1 MTLSNNQYL
10 EISKEYDEERLLHKK
25 ELAAHKEEI
34 YQKIPRI
41 KEIEDELSFGS
52 ITKTKEMILSGTFD
66 QIEKQKEKNEALRK
80 EKLNLLTKNGYPS
93 DYLEEIYTCKLC
105 KDTGYDKNQQK
116 CTCLKQK
123 IIQKL
128 YAQSY
133 IQRFLET
140 ENFDSFDFSYYSK
153 EKEEK
158 FPFSPYENIKNVYQK
173 CKDYVA
179 SFDTCTN
186 NIIFT
191 GSTGVGKTFLAKS
204 IARDLLDSG
213 HTVLYLSAPKL
224 LEQILPALKKGG
236 SLDSELQRLSSYLY
250 DAQLLI
256 MDDLGTE
263 YTTSYTITMLQS
275 LLNERQLRNHA
286 TIITTNYSIHDIK
299 EQYGERISSRIL
311 ESFLVFF
318 LYGQDIRYQKRERQI
333 KQKNS

>member
-1 MTLSNNQYL
+1 MTLQNSQYL
-10 EISKEYDEERLLHKK
+10 EIMKEYDEEQLRHKK
-25 ELAAHKEEI
+25 ELKARQEEI
-34 YQKIPRI
+34 YEKIPEI
-41 KEIEDELSFGS
+41 KQIDSELSSGS
-52 ITKTKEMILSGTFD
+52 IAKMKEMLLSGSFD
-66 QIEKQKEKNEALRK
+66 ASQQIKKTNQSLREQKK
-80 EKLNLLTKNGYPS
+80 ELLKKNGFPEN
-93 DYLEEIYTCKLC
+93 YLEPIFTCELC
-105 KDTGYDKNQQK
+105 KDTGYDANQQK
-116 CTCLKQK
+116 CSCLNQK
-123 IIQKL
+123 IIKRL

-140 ENFDSFDFSYYSK
+140 ENFDAFDFSYYSQ

-158 FPFSPYENIKNVYQK
+158 FPFSPYENIQNVHHK
-173 CKDYVA
+173 CKEFVKQFDY
-179 SFDTCTN
+179 SSN

-204 IARDLLDSG
+204 IAKDLLDSG
-213 HTVLYLSAPKL
+213 HTVLYLSAAKL

-236 SLDSELQRLSSYLY
+236 TLDSELQGLSSYIY

-299 EQYGERISSRIL
+299 ERYGERISSRIM

-318 LYGQDIRYQKRERQI
+318 LYGKDIRHQKRERQI

>member
-1 MTLSNNQYL
+1 MTQKNSQYL
-10 EISKEYDEERLLHKK
+10 EIMREYDELQLLHKK
-25 ELAAHKEEI
+25 EQQARQEEI
-34 YQKIPRI
+34 YEKIPEIKQIDLELSSGSISKI
-41 KEIEDELSFGS
+41 KEMLLSVSSETSCEL
-52 ITKTKEMILSGTFD
+52 KETNQTLR
-66 QIEKQKEKNEALRK
+66 ERKKELLKN
-80 EKLNLLTKNGYPS
+80 NGFPE
-93 DYLEEIYTCKLC
+93 DYLEPIFTCKLC
-105 KDTGYDKNQQK
+105 KDTGYDENQQK
-116 CTCLKQK
+116 CSCLNQK
-123 IIQKL
+123 IIKKL

-140 ENFDSFDFSYYSK
+140 ENFDTFDFSYYSQ

-158 FPFSPYENIKNVYQK
+158 YPFSAYENIQNVYHK
-173 CKDYVA
+173 CKDYVKH
-179 SFDTCTN
+179 FDTSSN

-191 GSTGVGKTFLAKS
+191 GSTGVGKTFLAKC
-204 IARDLLDSG
+204 IAKELLDQG

-224 LEQILPALKKGG
+224 LEQILPALKKWGT
-236 SLDSELQRLSSYLY
+236 LDGELQGLSSYIY

-286 TIITTNYSIHDIK
+286 TIITTNYSIHNIK

-311 ESFLVFF
+311 ESFHVFF

-333 KQKNS
+333 KQKT